1 MVEVVMNISTP
12 QMEAHQWEDLFL
24 ALLHYIIVIV
34 LKVLLER
41 IVKRMHV
48 GFVIHMRCVNMD
60 DVSVKKV
67 IWEVVKSA
75 LKRVCV
81 NQIIHV

>member
-1 MVEVVMNISTP
+1 
-12 QMEAHQWEDLFL
+12 
-24 ALLHYIIVIV
+24 
-34 LKVLLER
+34 
-41 IVKRMHV
+41 VKRMHV

-60 DVSVKKV
+60 DVFVKKV